1 MSISTAT
8 IAALRYGYGFR
19 PGETP
24 PSGAADLTAQLEAAD
39 PMSAGGLPSVVH
51 VYELIRARR
60 DAVRAKVEDGEKG
73 MSDALKAAN
82 QAVAEVRL
90 PLQARRIVP
99 PVMSPQGFRERLI
112 SFWADHFTVIS
123 KGVNL
128 ATLGP
133 LMVENSIR
141 PHVAG
146 KFDEMLIAC
155 TLDPAMIIYLDQNV
169 SYGPESV
176 AGRRNNRGLNEN
188 LAREVL
194 ELHTLGVGG
203 SYTQEDVVQFAE
215 LLTGYTVNPERGVLF
230 AGNRAEPG
238 AETVLGA
245 SYGGKKANPE
255 DAKDFLRDLARKPE
269 TARHIARKLVVHFV
283 SDTPDEGHVAQ
294 VAEAWGDGGDLKAV
308 YAALL
313 DHEQAWKPEFT
324 KARQPLDYSIAC
336 LRAFDAMSF
345 EKQRMRLAQQ
355 TKRHLILMGQP
366 LMQPG
371 GPNGWPEEVDAW
383 ITPQGLAGRI
393 RFAKFLSQR
402 FGRKTDPREFLEATL
417 GDAADDKLT
426 FAVSAAEQ
434 KWEGISLTLLSP
446 VFNRR

>member
-8 IAALRYGYGFR
+8 LATLRYGYGFR

-24 PSGAADLTAQLEAAD
+24 PSGAADLLAQLDAPD
-39 PMSAGGLPSVVH
+39 PMIARDLPAIADF
-51 VYELIRARR
+51 YEKLKTRQRAVKANVK
-60 DAVRAKVEDGEKG
+60 DGDGAV
-73 MSDALKAAN
+73 SDDLKAAN
-82 QAVAEVRL
+82 EALRTL
-90 PLQARRIVP
+90 RDPLQARRILSP
-99 PVMSPQGFRERLI
+99 ALSPQGFRERLVA
-112 SFWADHFTVIS
+112 FWADHFTVIS
-123 KGVNL
+123 QGL
-128 ATLGP
+128 TLSTLGP
-133 LMVENSIR
+133 LMVETSIR

-155 TLDPAMIIYLDQNV
+155 TLDPAMLIYLDQNV
-169 SYGPESV
+169 SFGPGSP
-176 AGRRNNRGLNEN
+176 AGERNKRGLNEN

-203 SYTQEDVVQFAE
+203 SYTQADVIQFAE
-215 LLTGYTVNPERGVLF
+215 LLTGYTVMPMEGMVF
-230 AGNRAEPG
+230 AANRAEPG

-245 SYGGKKANPE
+245 SYGGKKPNPD
-255 DAKDFLRDLARKPE
+255 DAKNFLRDLARKPD

-283 SDTPDEGHVAQ
+283 SDTPRDDHVAQ

-313 DHEQAWKPEFT
+313 DHEAAWAPQLV
-324 KARQPLDYSIAC
+324 KARQPLDYSVAC
-336 LRAFDAMSF
+336 LRAFDAVSF
-345 EKQRMRLAQQ
+345 EKRRPKLAQQ
-355 TKRHLILMGQP
+355 TKRFLRLMGQP
-366 LMQPG
+366 LMEPG

-383 ITPQGLAGRI
+383 LTPQGLAGRI
-393 RFAKFLSQR
+393 RYAKFLSQHY
-402 FGRKTDPREFLEATL
+402 GRKTDPRTFLQDTL
-417 GDAADDKLT
+417 QDAADDKLT